1 MLKQI
6 QTIKSIL
13 KIGEINLKEGIKIS
27 LVSFFLSTIE
37 LFSIGFM
44 ALVVTKIFYNEL
56 NNVELSIFQL
66 SMSVSSLTL
75 IMLLFLS
82 YFSKFFI
89 SYFLNKTIFKVTNE
103 KQHNLRLKFFKLFS
117 NLNFMK
123 FQEKSS
129 RIFLEIS

>member
-75 IMLLFLS
+75 IMLLVLS